1 MAGLVYF
8 KKTVEDADAVVYS
21 FGEDASEMTRQ
32 LIVDKGN
39 RRTRSG
45 DGGIDYSFLK
55 ASRKINSMY
64 EQAGEWPDCGM
75 SAS

>member
-1 MAGLVYF
+1 MAALVYF
-8 KKTVEDADAVVYS
+8 RKIAEDADVVVYS

-32 LIVDKGN
+32 LIVDKRN
-39 RRTRSG
+39 RRSRSD
-45 DGGIDYSFLK
+45 DGSVDHSFLK

-64 EQAGEWPDCGM
+64 DRASEWPDCGM